1 MISRLRRVMLVL
13 GTTILIM
20 PAVFMPAG
28 MVYAETMTD
37 TEEQEQMKLS
47 IFQNPIEE
55 LASDP
60 KFFFHQSHLQG
71 TVEEPLQVTFFSDQK
86 VSEASVFLPE
96 EATLLK
102 NKLQTGISVSEGAQ
116 PNEWIVQSGR
126 AQNTFVLPLVF
137 EVTGMYEV
145 TMAEDTVKIEISDHE
160 KTQMDEDD
168 SIEEKSDQDYV
179 TEYDLGYQKNSAA
192 QLSETSPRNWN
203 INNFPLIIS
212 RGDQLIR
219 PELIPDTYHYVQAHN
234 SSLPAG
240 FGWMRASDR
249 MALNSGSLSA
259 IKYIFPDIVQDTTG
273 SNLDLFFDVSQ
284 SSDML
289 IRSNRGWLWS
299 NGNGWSVPASFTADI
314 SLENSN
320 GLAVEAPIYF
330 YHSNSSYT
338 LHIKKDDL
346 IGVILPSNINTFT
359 VVESEDSYAIDVA
372 AMGSNTTGWIIRNGA
387 QFRATTTRGQGFSMF
402 SPRPSNSA
410 VKNLAFEIFP
420 IEGGSAESNKTS
432 VFQGETVGISAFPN
446 PGYQFSRWEI
456 ASGTGGV
463 IEDVELENTNFTM
476 GSSNTVLRAI
486 FEEIKYEVVLEAN
499 PINGGTPE
507 VETPQ
512 LSPGE
517 KTVIRAN
524 PNQGYDFVR
533 WEIINGEDSVID
545 NDFNAV
551 TTVTIGNEN
560 TTIRAVYEA
569 KVVSPVDPLDP
580 EVEVAPENI
589 PELPEDQGQLSIDFI
604 SSFDFGSQAISV
616 HDQTYYAKP
625 QRLLNEDGTV
635 NETKERPNYVQI
647 SDRRAANERNGWQ
660 LSVTQNGQFRNE
672 SGHELIG
679 SEIQLFNQE
688 LVTAQGGTIPELEE
702 EPVQQI
708 LPNTRK
714 VLIQANGESGTGT
727 WIYRFGNQQTAD
739 KSVGLYVPGGTNP
752 EATSYSTK
760 LTWELSSVPEN

>member
-1 MISRLRRVMLVL
+1 MLVL
-13 GTTILIM
+13 GTTILVM
-20 PAVFMPAG
+20 QAVFMPVG
-28 MVYAETMTD
+28 MVYAETTMD

-47 IFQNPIEE
+47 TFQNLIEE

-71 TVEEPLQVTFFSDQK
+71 TVEEPFQVTFFSDQK

-116 PNEWIVQSGR
+116 PNEWIVQSER

-192 QLSETSPRNWN
+192 QLSETSPRYWH

-219 PELIPDTYHYVQAHN
+219 PELIPDTYHYVRASN

-249 MALNSGSLSA
+249 RPLNSGSLSA
-259 IKYIFPDIVQDTTG
+259 IKYILPDIVQDTTG
-273 SNLDLFFDVSQ
+273 SNLDLLFDVSQ
-284 SSDML
+284 SSNMV
-289 IRSNRGWLWS
+289 IRGAPGWLWS
-299 NGNGWSVPASFTADI
+299 NGNGLSVPASFTADI

-330 YHSNSSYT
+330 YHLNAGYT

-346 IGVILPSNINTFT
+346 IGVILPSTINTFT
-359 VVESEDSYAIDVA
+359 VVESGDSYAIDA
-372 AMGSNTTGWIIRNGA
+372 AAVVGDNTTGWIIRNGA
-387 QFRATTTRGQGFSMF
+387 QFRATATRSQGFSMF
-402 SPRPSNSA
+402 TSRPSNSA

-432 VFQGETVGISAFPN
+432 VFQGETVDISAFSN

-456 ASGTGGV
+456 VSGSGGV
-463 IEDVELENTNFTM
+463 IEEIELENTNFTM
-476 GSSNTVLRAI
+476 GSSDTVLRAI

-545 NDFNAV
+545 NAFNAV

-560 TTIRAVYEA
+560 TTIRAVYET

-580 EVEVAPENI
+580 EVEVTPENI

-604 SSFDFGSQAISV
+604 SSFNFGSQAISV
-616 HDQTYYAKP
+616 HDQTYYAQP

-635 NETKERPNYVQI
+635 NDSEERPNYVQI
-647 SDRRAANERNGWQ
+647 SDRRSENDRNGWT
-660 LSVTQNGQFRNE
+660 LAVTQKEQFKGAENQMLNGA
-672 SGHELIG
+672 SL
-679 SEIQLFNQE
+679 SLSNQQ
-688 LVTAQGGTIPELEE
+688 VITAQGGTAPGLQSVPCNLVPGNRRTLLKAQGSE
-702 EPVQQI
+702 
-708 LPNTRK
+708 
-714 VLIQANGESGTGT
+714 GTGT
-727 WIYRFGNQQTAD
+727 WIYRFGDGETAGE
-739 KSVGLYVPGGTNP
+739 SVALNVPKGANP
-752 EATSYSTK
+752 EATTYSST
-760 LTWELSSVPEN
+760 LIWELSAVPGN